1 MSNPFEV
8 RWLKGWM
15 FEVVL
20 MDGRVQVEAR
30 GFGICL
36 RSPMDPGE
44 TPQSAADRLVM
55 AEQKRR
61 LLKQST
67 PPSLIVVQRQP
78 LVA

>member
-30 GFGICL
+30 GFWICL

-61 LLKQST
+61 LSQQST
-67 PPSLIVVQRQP
+67 PSSRIVVQRQP

>member
-8 RWLKGWM
+8 RWLNGWM

-55 AEQKRR
+55 AEQKRH
-61 LLKQST
+61 LSQQST

>member
-8 RWLKGWM
+8 RWLKGWI

-20 MDGRVQVEAR
+20 MDGCVQVEAK

-55 AEQKRR
+55 AEEKRR
-61 LLKQST
+61 LSLQST

-78 LVA
+78 LLA